1 MLNKRR
7 AERMVVDLGVTKYI
21 GGEAQTCR
29 ACEISATG
37 IRLTQAFDDAPIDQ
51 IVEIELPLV
60 EGKLHTQVSA
70 RRVWQ
75 NADFEAYEFISPSV
89 AQQTMLE
96 RVYCSFSYTADDG
109 QTNLGT
115 APSVQVI
122 RKIHADVS
130 LT

>member
-7 AERMVVDLGVTKYI
+7 AERKVVDLGVTKYI

-37 IRLTQAFDDAPIDQ
+37 IRLTQVFDDAEVDQ

-75 NADFEAYEFISPSV
+75 NESFEAYEFISPSV

-96 RVYCSFSYTADDG
+96 RVYCTFNYSADDPESAM
-109 QTNLGT
+109 
-115 APSVQVI
+115 APAPTVQVI
-122 RKIHADVS
+122 RKVHADVS
-130 LT
+130 VS

>member
-7 AERMVVDLGVTKYI
+7 AERMVVDMGVTKYI

-37 IRLTQAFDDAPIDQ
+37 IRLAQVFDDASSNQ

-70 RRVWQ
+70 RRVWH
-75 NADFEAYEFISPSV
+75 NDDFEAYEFISPSY
-89 AQQTMLE
+89 AQQKMLE
-96 RVYCSFSYTADDG
+96 RIYSGFNYNQDG
-109 QTNLGT
+109 TDTEVNSAAT
-115 APSVQVI
+115 VQVI
-122 RKIHADVS
+122 RKVQVDAV
-130 LT
+130 LP